1 MYIATIPNRGSPP
14 AILLRESYRDGS
26 QVKTRTVANLTHWPA
41 ERIHALRRCLK
52 GEFDGQLE
60 AVAPV
65 SDRIFGVL
73 FVLKAV
79 AERLGIARV
88 LGQGR
93 LGKLALFLVLAR
105 VASRGSRLS
114 AVRWAQEQAV
124 AEVLGLDRFDE
135 EDLYRALD
143 WLADEQPRLEQRLYR
158 RYVKQQ
164 GQPPVLVLYDVTSSY
179 LEGQCNELAEY
190 GYNRDGKKG
199 KQQIVIGLL
208 TAADGEP
215 LAVKVF
221 PGNTTDCTTVAAQI
235 ETLKQR
241 FSIAEVV
248 FVGDRG
254 MIKTKGK
261 RALSAA
267 DLKYITALTDPQV
280 RKLLKEQVLERD
292 LFDEVAQEVE
302 HDGLR
307 LVLRRNEAVRRKRAQ
322 RRQAKLAQLQQLVA
336 ERNALVAESKR
347 AQPEAGLRRLS
358 RWAKRHKRLL
368 ENPVDGTDA
377 RKRNIPIRSLKLVER
392 TQEEDDDGYAA
403 LSCL

>member
-254 MIKTKGK
+254 
-261 RALSAA
+261 
-267 DLKYITALTDPQV
+267 
-280 RKLLKEQVLERD
+280 
-292 LFDEVAQEVE
+292 
-302 HDGLR
+302 
-307 LVLRRNEAVRRKRAQ
+307 
-322 RRQAKLAQLQQLVA
+322 
-336 ERNALVAESKR
+336 
-347 AQPEAGLRRLS
+347 
-358 RWAKRHKRLL
+358 
-368 ENPVDGTDA
+368 
-377 RKRNIPIRSLKLVER
+377 
-392 TQEEDDDGYAA
+392 
-403 LSCL
+403 C